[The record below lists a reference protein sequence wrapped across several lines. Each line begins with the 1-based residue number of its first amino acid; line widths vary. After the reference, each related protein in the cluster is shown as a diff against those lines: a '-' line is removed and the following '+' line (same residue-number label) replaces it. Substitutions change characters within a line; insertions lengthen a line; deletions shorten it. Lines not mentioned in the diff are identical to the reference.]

1 MGNKPHHMGSIGG
14 GINLSKAKTPHDAD
28 IKYMPVDNRASIP
41 FHQGEKLKKRISKLS
56 DKHKKLY
63 DAYEAGQEVNMDKL
77 GRVEDK
83 LEKKEQKYVRKFG
96 GSPHSLIGTPKKE
109 TPKKK
114 NAWQQTKEMHANFRK
129 NLEGKK

>member
-28 IKYMPVDNRASIP
+28 IRYMPVDNRASIP